1 MSPQVLAFLVFVAT
15 FSIAA
20 EVTAKPSQNV
30 ASAAQG
36 SAAASDQSQPTN
48 SSSATTTDKP
58 AKKVWSNEDLRG
70 LRDDAANSA
79 VVEQKAG
86 PIATRQKSVYPK
98 ARSAKWYHDQIV
110 ALQARIPKLDNQIAQ
125 LQAGIDGKFT
135 GNGKTSERPWG
146 VRADDWSLELKK
158 LQTQRAELMGRIDG
172 LADEARHNGI
182 PDNALP

>member
-1 MSPQVLAFLVFVAT
+1 MSPQVLAFLVFVAS
-15 FSIAA
+15 FVMAA
-20 EVTAKPSQNV
+20 EVSAKTAQNS
-30 ASAAQG
+30 ASAAPV
-36 SAAASDQSQPTN
+36 SAPASDQNSTMN
-48 SSSATTTDKP
+48 SSSETATDKP
-58 AKKVWSNEDLRG
+58 AKKVWSNEDLQG
-70 LRDDAANSA
+70 LRDAPGNSA
-79 VVEQKAG
+79 VVEQKAE

-98 ARSAKWYHDQIV
+98 ARSAKWYHDQIA

-158 LQTQRAELMGRIDG
+158 LQAQRADLMSSIDG

-182 PDNALP
+182 SENALP